1 MRAVVQFKRQ
11 TTSMERVIRRMRL
24 LGMGRAFSR
33 WKQFTR
39 QRLLVCRIVLRWQQ
53 RLLAASF
60 ERWQHWVEK
69 RLRASE
75 VGEDRAAF
83 ITLRRKH
90 TRRSR
95 TAESQRR
102 YQTLSSVFFAWAD
115 LLNYFVSDGTHG
127 STPPLPTLVQQRL
140 TDALRLL
147 TAFFH
152 WRERSRAR

>member
-11 TTSMERVIRRMRL
+11 TTSMERVIRRVWL

-83 ITLRRKH
+83 IARCAASTSAAVAQLKVKGVIRH
-90 TRRSR
+90 FQ
-95 TAESQRR
+95 AC
-102 YQTLSSVFFAWAD
+102 F
-115 LLNYFVSDGTHG
+115 LLGLIF
-127 STPPLPTLVQQRL
+127 LII
-140 TDALRLL
+140 LRLMARMVQHRL
-147 TAFFH
+147 CQH
-152 WRERSRAR
+152 WCSSGWPMHYAS